1 MGINDI
7 IRSIEELDSKKD
19 RCLAYA
25 KAINTLK
32 FAKTTIGFVKCED
45 EETNKINSVMTNSF
59 LTKIDDLIKIL
70 DERLDFTIN
79 KTN

>member
-1 MGINDI
+1 MDINDI

-25 KAINTLK
+25 KAINNLK

-45 EETNKINSVMTNSF
+45 EEINKINSVMTNSF
-59 LTKIDDLIKIL
+59 LTKIDELIKTL